1 VADFRRHRGL
11 WSLLVVLAAVAGC
24 ARGPEP
30 GRPGDHPGPPP
41 TSATASVGQGGP
53 ARVLLFTRTL
63 GFRHASIPAAVAA
76 LQRQAAR
83 QGLQIDHTE
92 DPARFTA
99 TGLRRYRAVVF
110 LSTTGDVLDPG
121 GEAALRGFVAAG
133 GGWVGVHAAADTE
146 YGWPWYETLVGARFA
161 RHPPVQRASVRVV
174 DRDHPAT
181 ARLPAVW
188 ARTDEWYDFR
198 RNPRGRVRVLATLD
212 ESSYRGGGMGADH
225 PIAWCQGTGSRSPSP
240 VGAGR
245 AFYTAGGHTAASWAE
260 ARFLAH
266 VLGALR
272 WAAGLAEGDCS
283 QEPGG

>member
-1 VADFRRHRGL
+1 VADYRRHRGL

-24 ARGPEP
+24 ARPP
-30 GRPGDHPGPPP
+30 DPGPP
-41 TSATASVGQGGP
+41 VGEGGP

-63 GFRHASIPAAVAA
+63 GFRHASIPAAAA

-83 QGLQIDHTE
+83 HGLLVDHTE
-92 DPARFTA
+92 DPARFSA
-99 TGLRRYRAVVF
+99 TGLRRYRVVVF
-110 LSTTGDVLDPG
+110 LSTTGDVLDPD

-146 YGWPWYETLVGARFA
+146 DGWPWYETLVGARFA

-181 ARLPAVW
+181 ARLPAIW
-188 ARTDEWYDFR
+188 TRTDKWYDFR

-225 PIAWCQGTGSRSPSP
+225 PIAWCQGPGSRSSSP
-240 VGAGR
+240 VGQGR

-266 VLGALR
+266 VVGALR

-283 QEPGG
+283 HQPGG